1 MYNHSPPT
9 LSFLITSLK
18 LPPIPVLRAVRAGGV
33 VWGQGPRL
41 PPLSEEGS
49 ALPPALVVSLLSTPF
64 SPRCGP
70 SSFFTTR
77 SRGERGDCGLTSCV
91 GVWREKSDLRG
102 APPFAPYRTL
112 LVGPGCLK
120 VPRNAAFSDPEGL
133 PRLSLLR
140 RCVILSFSPQKSIP
154 MRHSGMCVLVHPE
167 EEQISQANS
176 LSGARTAP
184 PPTPERIQG

>member
-9 LSFLITSLK
+9 LSFLKTSLK
-18 LPPIPVLRAVRAGGV
+18 LPRSLYPGPCARAGQSGARV
-33 VWGQGPRL
+33 PCSRRSRRRVCPSARL
-41 PPLSEEGS
+41 PFLL
-49 ALPPALVVSLLSTPF
+49 AAAPPPF
-64 SPRCGP
+64 LQPGVGG
-70 SSFFTTR
+70 
-77 SRGERGDCGLTSCV
+77 RGACGLTWCV
-91 GVWREKSDLRG
+91 GVWGEKSDLRG

-120 VPRNAAFSDPEGL
+120 VPRNPAFSDPEGL
-133 PRLSLLR
+133 PRRPLLR

-167 EEQISQANS
+167 EAQISQANS
-176 LSGARTAP
+176 LSGART